1 MALEKAGNS
10 FNVDKLVK
18 KLEKLYPEYDFSKPP
33 PLDRKCKVVES
44 GKICNKKAVRPIYTD
59 ADGNERCGF
68 MYKQVG
74 DTPYAFVK
82 RECHAVITT
91 PEERVTYEQGD
102 IF

>member
-1 MALEKAGNS
+1 MQMVMK
-10 FNVDKLVK
+10 
-18 KLEKLYPEYDFSKPP
+18 
-33 PLDRKCKVVES
+33 
-44 GKICNKKAVRPIYTD
+44 
-59 ADGNERCGF
+59 RCGF

-74 DTPYAFVK
+74 DTYAFVK